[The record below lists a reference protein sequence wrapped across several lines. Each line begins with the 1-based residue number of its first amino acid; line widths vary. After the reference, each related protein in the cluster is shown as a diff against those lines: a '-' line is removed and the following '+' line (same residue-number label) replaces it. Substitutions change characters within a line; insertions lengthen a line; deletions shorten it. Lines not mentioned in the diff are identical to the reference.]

1 MMNDEDRNQATEVSP
16 GRWLDENCKDGDC
29 SEKQIR
35 MERIYEYADG
45 ALSREDIGEVEAHL
59 HACPECANDYDLECI
74 IRTVVRRSCA
84 ERAPETLKVTILERI
99 SQIRLQA
106 GHQQDDERP

>member
-1 MMNDEDRNQATEVSP
+1 MNDSDLSSAAGVSP
-16 GRWLDENCKDGDC
+16 GKWLDENCKDGDC
-29 SEKQIR
+29 TETQVR

-59 HACPECANDYDLECI
+59 QACPECAKDYDLECI

-99 SQIRLQA
+99 SQIRVEA
-106 GHQQDDERP
+106 GHGQDEEHR